1 MRPSEVCSSL
11 TILTSPEWR
20 NGFLAGDATHFP
32 VLSNALTSSD
42 AGLAC
47 GGRLRNAGGKN
58 QPKGRAFMKL
68 EFHHINFVSEDVD
81 RLHQF
86 YTQVLGL
93 DDIPIENFPR
103 PDETDDKGYS
113 GKIRFATD
121 GGMQMHLAEK
131 NLDVAFKHGE
141 TINPVER
148 GHIAFRTDDIEAFK
162 KLLGDNG
169 VPYSDYGTAFA
180 KEWHQL
186 FFHDPEGNII
196 EVHQAL

>member
-1 MRPSEVCSSL
+1 
-11 TILTSPEWR
+11 
-20 NGFLAGDATHFP
+20 
-32 VLSNALTSSD
+32 
-42 AGLAC
+42 
-47 GGRLRNAGGKN
+47 
-58 QPKGRAFMKL
+58 MKL
-68 EFHHINFVSEDVD
+68 EFHHINFVSDDVE
-81 RLHQF
+81 RLHRF

-93 DDIPIENFPR
+93 ADIPIENFPR

-121 GGMQMHLAEK
+121 GAMQMHLAEK

-162 KLLGDNG
+162 KLLDDNG
-169 VPYSDYGTAFA
+169 IPYSDYGTAFA

-186 FFHDPEGNII
+186 FFYDPEGNII
-196 EVHQAL
+196 EVHQAV